1 MLMLPRVS
9 ARVFRALL
17 RKCVPCRSRGPVPA
31 VLLLAQGDVL
41 SLVAATEDV
50 MLRYTMPNTGGEESF
65 LIPMTVLEEVEGSA
79 DSVEF
84 IPKTKGKAIAR
95 WSDRGVS
102 KENAIELLPA
112 KQAPDLPA
120 LPDVW
125 GEASAALLLALYEAG
140 RTASRES
147 GRYSTQR
154 IQIRGAK
161 GQILSTDC
169 NQALIH
175 GGFAFP
181 FPETMYIPAVPVFA
195 AKELA
200 GLPVRIARTE
210 THLVVEVGPWTIWL
224 MIDRLAR
231 FPEIEAA
238 VPKAKGATT
247 VTISETD
254 AAFLLDLLPQF
265 PGHDQES
272 APITLDFDGQQIAV
286 RGRGSREEKSGEV
299 FLTGSTASGPPVR
312 LALDRRFLLRALA
325 LGFRRLRL
333 SEKAS
338 AFVAVADDR
347 LYLAAILDPS
357 LCIGPPDTIPA
368 KALAPLPVP
377 SETTMPKNIEPEPAN
392 PDLLAEAE
400 GLRLA
405 LVELAQRAGRLIAL
419 LKSRK
424 KDERVLNQVW
434 SSLKSLQLGG
444 GPPR

>member
-9 ARVFRALL
+9 ARAFRALL
-17 RKCVPCRSRGPVPA
+17 RKCVPGRSRGPVPA

-50 MLRYTMPNTGGEESF
+50 MLRYTMPNTGGEES
-65 LIPMTVLEEVEGSA
+65 LVVPMTVLEEVEGSA
-79 DSVEF
+79 DSVDF
-84 IPKTKGKAIAR
+84 IPKSKGKALAR

-102 KENAIELLPA
+102 KEIAIDLLPA

-125 GEASAALLLALYEAG
+125 SEATSAVLLALYEAG

-238 VPKAKGATT
+238 VPKAKGASVITL
-247 VTISETD
+247 SETD

-286 RGRGSREEKSGEV
+286 RGRGSREEKLGEV

-312 LALDRRFLLRALA
+312 HALDRRFLLRALS

-357 LCIGPPDTIPA
+357 LYVGPPDTIPT

-400 GLRLA
+400 GLRVA